1 MVLLSACNT
10 TADLS
15 VDLFDPMTQL
25 FKPAVVATYQ
35 VEVTDHGTITISSI
49 GGIEAIATAR
59 MALYQQIGIE
69 AFTKEYKVKSVEL
82 PSFV

>member
-1 MVLLSACNT
+1 
-10 TADLS
+10 
-15 VDLFDPMTQL
+15 MTQL

-35 VEVTDHGTITISSI
+35 VEVTDHGTITVSSI
-49 GGIEAIATAR
+49 GGIEAIAVAR

-69 AFTKEYKVKSVEL
+69 AFNCKYKVKSVEL